1 MVDINL
7 HQAAENDLRIN
18 KQKSIIKSGPFI
30 SFTLLAT
37 VAVAYVV
44 TFTYKETLLKK
55 KDDLIAT
62 RQAQLASLDNA
73 VLNKIVA
80 SLDNAVLNKIVD
92 FQYSVDNISYNL
104 KNKKDSVVIL
114 EQVEKYMIKGSYLNS
129 LEYDTV
135 KNILTMEVVSES
147 FRAAASQILNL
158 KNSELFKDVRVT
170 DSSRNQDNQAV
181 FKIEAYYSN

>member
-62 RQAQLASLDNA
+62 RQAQL
-73 VLNKIVA
+73 A